1 MKFDFFA
8 EIILIIIMTT
18 IFPAILT
25 AEDFSIHFRDD
36 FWLDF
41 VKEICRRHNISGN
54 FPKRAEHGESVVFLL
69 GEKYVVKIYIPN
81 KNGMRR
87 EKSALEF
94 AKTCFKMPEIIAS
107 GQIENFD
114 YLVMTQIAGE
124 SITRDIWLN
133 LEKSEQIQILS
144 ELAHGLTELHASET
158 AQIDFDWHKFIESQA
173 ENCIGRQRLCGVNS
187 QILESLPVFLE
198 ANLKLLPANF
208 KQVFLHGDV
217 HFGNLRFKQRNGRWQ
232 ISGLFDFADSLRG
245 FHEYDFLAIGVLM
258 IQGQGDLQREFFR
271 AFGYADSEIDE
282 TLRRRLML
290 LTCFYEW
297 SNLRRYALRLR
308 PEAVNYSL
316 EKLEKAIWN
325 FV

>member
-1 MKFDFFA
+1 M
-8 EIILIIIMTT
+8 IL
-18 IFPAILT
+18 PVILT
-25 AEDFSIHFRDD
+25 AEDFSKYYKAD
-36 FWLDF
+36 FWSQMA
-41 VKEICRRHNISGN
+41 ETICFRHKISFN
-54 FPKRAEHGESVVFLL
+54 RLQRSAFGESIVFLVDT
-69 GEKYVVKIYIPN
+69 KFVIKIYIPI
-81 KNGMRR
+81 KNGLRR

-94 AKTCFKMPEIIAS
+94 AKTCFKLPEIIAS

-144 ELAHGLTELHASET
+144 ELARGLTELHASET

-173 ENCIGRQRLCGVNS
+173 ENCVGRQRLCGVNS

-217 HFGNLRFKQRNGRWQ
+217 HFGNLRFKEINGRWQ

-297 SNLRRYALRLR
+297 SDLRRYAVRLR

>member
-1 MKFDFFA
+1 
-8 EIILIIIMTT
+8 MTT

-54 FPKRAEHGESVVFLL
+54 FPKRAKHGESVVFLL
-69 GEKYVVKIYIPN
+69 GESYVVKIYIPN

-94 AKTCFKMPEIIAS
+94 AKTCFKLPELIAF

-114 YLVMTQIAGE
+114 YLIMTQIAGE
-124 SITRDIWLN
+124 SMTRDIWLT
-133 LEKSEQIQILS
+133 LEKGECLQILS
-144 ELAHGLTELHASET
+144 ELARGLTELHGSET

-173 ENCIGRQRLCGVNS
+173 ENCVERQRMCGVNS

-198 ANLKLLPANF
+198 TNLKLLPVNF
-208 KQVFLHGDV
+208 EQVFLHGDV

-297 SNLRRYALRLR
+297 SDLRRYAVRLR